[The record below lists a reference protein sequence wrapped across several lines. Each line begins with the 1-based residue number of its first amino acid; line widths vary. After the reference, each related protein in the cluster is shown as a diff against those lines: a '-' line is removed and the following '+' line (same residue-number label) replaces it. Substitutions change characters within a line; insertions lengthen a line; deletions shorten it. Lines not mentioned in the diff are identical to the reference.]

1 MDNPKIGKKQTG
13 DEKLGRILIVDDDP
27 DFRELLNLMLRKEGI
42 QTTIAQNGEDFLNKV
57 DDFQPDLVT
66 LDVMMP
72 GLTTEEILEKLI
84 KKKCKPKIILLTV
97 VRYSKEVQ
105 EEFLKKES
113 IVSYITKPFDLDDFI
128 GIVDEL
134 LQTHKFKRYY

>member
-1 MDNPKIGKKQTG
+1 
-13 DEKLGRILIVDDDP
+13 
-27 DFRELLNLMLRKEGI
+27 MLRKEGI
-42 QTTIAQNGEDFLNKV
+42 QTTIAENGEDFLNKI

-97 VRYSKEVQ
+97 VRYSKETL
-105 EEFLKKES
+105 EKILNKGN
-113 IVSYITKPFDLDDFI
+113 IVAYIDKPFDLDDFI
-128 GIVDEL
+128 DTINRL
-134 LQTHKFKRYY
+134 LQTYKFKR

>member
-1 MDNPKIGKKQTG
+1 MTNDPKIGKKPTR
-13 DEKLGRILIVDDDP
+13 DEKSGRILIVDDDP
-27 DFRELLNLMLRKEGI
+27 DFRELLDLMLRKEGI
-42 QTTIAQNGEDFLNKV
+42 QTAIAENGEDFLNKI

-97 VRYSKEVQ
+97 VRYSEEVL
-105 EEFLKKES
+105 EKILKKGN
-113 IVSYITKPFDLDDFI
+113 IVAYIDKPFDLDDFI
-128 GIVDEL
+128 DTVNEL
-134 LQTHKFKRYY
+134 LQTYKFKR

>member
-1 MDNPKIGKKQTG
+1 MTNDPKIGKKPTR
-13 DEKLGRILIVDDDP
+13 DEKSGRILIVDDDP
-27 DFRELLNLMLRKEGI
+27 DFRELLDLMLRKEGI
-42 QTTIAQNGEDFLNKV
+42 QTAIAENGEDFLNKI

-97 VRYSKEVQ
+97 VRYS
-105 EEFLKKES
+105 EEALVEILKKGN
-113 IVSYITKPFDLDDFI
+113 IVAYIDKPFDLDDFI
-128 GIVDEL
+128 DTVNEL
-134 LQTHKFKRYY
+134 LQTYKFRR

>member
-1 MDNPKIGKKQTG
+1 MNNPKIGEKPTG
-13 DEKLGRILIVDDDP
+13 DEKPGRILIVDDDP
-27 DFRELLNLMLRKEGI
+27 DFRELLDLMLRKEGI
-42 QTTIAQNGEDFLNKV
+42 QTTIAENGEDFLNKI

-97 VRYSKEVQ
+97 VRYSKETL
-105 EEFLKKES
+105 EKILNKGN
-113 IVSYITKPFDLDDFI
+113 IVAYIDKPFDLDDFI
-128 GIVDEL
+128 DTINKL
-134 LQTHKFKRYY
+134 LQTHKLKR

>member
-1 MDNPKIGKKQTG
+1 MNNPKIGEKPTG
-13 DEKLGRILIVDDDP
+13 DEKPGRILIVDDDP
-27 DFRELLNLMLRKEGI
+27 DFRELLDLMLRKEGI
-42 QTTIAQNGEDFLNKV
+42 QTTIAENGEDFLNKI

-97 VRYSKEVQ
+97 VRYSKETL
-105 EEFLKKES
+105 EKILKKGN
-113 IVSYITKPFDLDDFI
+113 IVAYIDKPFDLDDFI
-128 GIVDEL
+128 DTINRL
-134 LQTHKFKRYY
+134 LQTYKFKR

>member
-1 MDNPKIGKKQTG
+1 MNNSKIGEKPTG
-13 DEKLGRILIVDDDP
+13 DEKPGRILIVDDDP
-27 DFRELLNLMLRKEGI
+27 DFRELLDLMLRKEGI
-42 QTTIAQNGEDFLNKV
+42 QTTIAENGEDFLNKI

-97 VRYSKEVQ
+97 VRYSKETL
-105 EEFLKKES
+105 EKILNKGN
-113 IVSYITKPFDLDDFI
+113 IVAYIDKPFDLDDFI
-128 GIVDEL
+128 DTINKL
-134 LQTHKFKRYY
+134 LQTHKLKR